1 MRLLLVRHGQSEW
14 NAGRV
19 LQGQADV
26 PLSDIGRAQAAALRP
41 VMVRLSPDR
50 VVTSDL
56 LRATETAA
64 ILGYP
69 SARPE
74 PAFREIDV
82 GVWQGRSIPE
92 LAAAE
97 AENYAGWRAG
107 TYRPD
112 GGEDWGAFVA
122 RVEKA
127 IRTECTAVGDE
138 TLLMVCHGG
147 VIRAAMQA
155 LLGLRPQSILPVA
168 PASLTVLRLAKTG
181 SEARLEVYNFRTED
195 PELGAPD

>member
-1 MRLLLVRHGQSEW
+1 MRVLLVRHGQSEW

-26 PLSDIGRAQAAALRP
+26 PLSDLGRAQAAALRP
-41 VMVRLSPDR
+41 VVDGLSPDMA
-50 VVTSDL
+50 VTSDL
-56 LRATETAA
+56 LRAAETAA

-69 SARPE
+69 TARRE
-74 PAFREIDV
+74 LGLREIDV
-82 GVWQGRSIPE
+82 GIWQGRPIPD
-92 LAAAE
+92 LIAE
-97 AENYAGWRAG
+97 DAESYAGWRAG
-107 TYRPD
+107 YFKPD

-122 RVEKA
+122 RVETA
-127 IRTECTAVGDE
+127 IRTECVDASGK

-155 LLGLRPQSILPVA
+155 FLGLRPQSILPVA

-181 SEARLEVYNFRTED
+181 SEARLELYNYRTGS